1 MFFYEG
7 LSCPVCG
14 KAFEDHEDIVSCPV
28 CGAPHHREC
37 WKSEGHCHFEDKH
50 GTAEQW
56 SRERAT
62 AAEKPADTRRCPHC
76 GADNSPF
83 VEFCG
88 HCGRPIEGKAWQ
100 SEPQQM
106 PPFQAPPAYGEYAPY
121 RIHPVNQF
129 GGVDKDAVIAGV
141 SAEDLAAVVVQNTPY
156 YLPRFKKM
164 DEGGRSVSF
173 NWIAFLFTP
182 YWLMFR
188 KNYLFGALTL
198 LFSLLSTALTSYVQI
213 VKLGWDGSLS
223 MVDIFNQL
231 NEILRSGSPLA
242 KYIYLIEGFTL
253 ISFLISL
260 AFGLFGNRLYMQT
273 CVGRVNR
280 LQKQSPE
287 TYKAQLSTVGGVSAG
302 LAMLTILFMYL
313 SPTLVDLFISL

>member
-14 KAFEDHEDIVSCPV
+14 KAFEDRDDIVACPV
-28 CGAPHHREC
+28 CGAPHHRDC

-50 GTAEQW
+50 GTADQW
-56 SRERAT
+56 SRET
-62 AAEKPADTRRCPHC
+62 AAANRSADTRRCPHC

-88 HCGRPIEGKAWQ
+88 HCGRPIEGQAWQ
-100 SEPQQM
+100 SEPQPEPQ
-106 PPFQAPPAYGEYAPY
+106 FQTPPAYGEYAPY
-121 RIHPVNQF
+121 RIRQTNQY

-156 YLPRFKKM
+156 YLPRFSKM
-164 DEGGRSVSF
+164 DQTGKAVSF
-173 NWIAFLFTP
+173 NWMAFLFTP

-198 LFSLLSTALTSYVQI
+198 LFSLLSAALTSYVQI
-213 VKLGWDGSLS
+213 VKLGWTGSVS
-223 MVDIFNQL
+223 MTDVLTQL
-231 NEILRSGSPLA
+231 NEILQTGSPLA

-273 CVGRVNR
+273 CVGRVTR
-280 LQKQSPE
+280 LRAQSPT
-287 TYKAQLSTVGGVSAG
+287 TYKARLATVGGVSIG
-302 LAMLTILFMYL
+302 LAMLAILITYI
-313 SPTLVDLFISL
+313 SPTLVDLLISL